1 MPPQH
6 FVMKLTLH
14 EHFYANKKGILKAKS
29 GVIIL
34 TLSDLAADLQPCD
47 FHCVNV
53 HSQPKNLVKL
63 QYNYSE
69 EFKNYFETAV
79 TSIQFQTQQ
88 PCKSHKQARI

>member
-34 TLSDLAADLQPCD
+34 TLSDLAADL
-47 FHCVNV
+47 
-53 HSQPKNLVKL
+53 
-63 QYNYSE
+63 
-69 EFKNYFETAV
+69 
-79 TSIQFQTQQ
+79 
-88 PCKSHKQARI
+88 